1 MSSVP
6 GSAGPDLWFVLATAV
21 TATGGIYWWSSV
33 EEARPGT
40 IVAECSDGSVIG
52 TIAGKVRR
60 RPGRTAAHRAK
71 LAAHHPGLEAD
82 DVRRA
87 TVDDLSPGALS
98 FARVRAGQGT
108 ETHWVLEGLSAVR
121 DRIRIAWEFDSE
133 DDARRTLRLLDE
145 RIVRSPLAAN
155 RSPVRVTEANLD
167 VVLERER
174 LEDERQTWERERP
187 EDTQG

>member
-60 RPGRTAAHRAK
+60 RPGRTAAHRAR

-82 DVRRA
+82 SVRRA
-87 TVDDLSPGALS
+87 TVDDLAPGALS
-98 FARVRAGQGT
+98 FARVRASQ
-108 ETHWVLEGLSAVR
+108 EDEAHWVLEGLDETREES
-121 DRIRIAWEFDSE
+121 RIVWEFDSE
-133 DDARRTLRLLDE
+133 DDARRVLQLLETHIIRTL
-145 RIVRSPLAAN
+145 PAASHILP
-155 RSPVRVTEANLD
+155 RAT
-167 VVLERER
+167 
-174 LEDERQTWERERP
+174 
-187 EDTQG
+187 